1 MTQRRA
7 VVRSYQRLFSPDRR
21 IYSIDGRT
29 LPVPGGVPLRWLGHA
44 TAIILAELILAGL
57 HPVVIVAG
65 AGLAY
70 ISAARLG
77 RRREGIRVAA
87 ACAVALAVV
96 GLVVGVV
103 DWPLRLVVL
112 PAVAATALTQIS
124 PDGRS
129 VRRHLLSLARV
140 HLAGPRRLGDAS
152 PAAGRRRRL
161 AVELT
166 VAPDVHQPWLCRGRV
181 AGPCRLRFAEPVLV
195 QRQRRRQMVRVVPV
209 AGERRRRG
217 PMVDALDAAA
227 GETVQVRP

>member
-1 MTQRRA
+1 MTQRRQ

-21 IYSIDGRT
+21 IYAIDGRT
-29 LPVPGGVPLRWLGHA
+29 LPVPGGVPLRWLGYA

-57 HPVVIVAG
+57 HPVVIAAG

-77 RRREGIRVAA
+77 RRREGLRLAA
-87 ACAVALAVV
+87 ASVVALTVG

-112 PAVAATALTQIS
+112 PAVVATVLTQIS

-129 VRRHLLSLARV
+129 VRRHLLSLAWVRI
-140 HLAGPRRLGDAS
+140 AGRRRLGDAM
-152 PAAGRRRRL
+152 PAPRGRRL
-161 AVELT
+161 ELEVAV
-166 VAPDVHQPWLCRGRV
+166 AADVHQPLLHPARIV
-181 AGPCRLRFAEPVLV
+181 GPCRLLFAEPVLV
-195 QRQRRRQMVRVVPV
+195 VRRRRHSVRLVPV

-217 PMVDALDAAA
+217 VMVDAMALAA
-227 GETVQVRP
+227 GEAVEVRA